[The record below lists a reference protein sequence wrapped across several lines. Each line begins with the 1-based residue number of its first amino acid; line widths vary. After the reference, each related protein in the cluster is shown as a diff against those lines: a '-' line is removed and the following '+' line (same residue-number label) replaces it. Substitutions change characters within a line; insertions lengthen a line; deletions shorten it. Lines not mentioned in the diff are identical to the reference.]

1 MTVPLDDLP
10 LIDRAWTNRP
20 PQKIE
25 DAIAFIVREGLPQWR
40 LIRQLF
46 NALIGNLN
54 DGTLQIFGVLIRFG
68 DGVPS
73 SADPN
78 GSFYVR
84 VDPPTATTWL
94 YYRFADAWT
103 LFSGGGAGVTSVT
116 AGAGLVNSGTAANPV
131 IDAVA
136 ANATII
142 VGADNLQVGTISS
155 ANVDGSIATAAAL
168 ASAVATIDA
177 FTVGAGAGMTGGGAI
192 SANPTVNVAAADAT
206 IVVNAD
212 SVQVGVISSANVDDT
227 IVTEGSLVE
236 SVDLLGQLVEAAE
249 TEVAILISID
259 ANLASHTNTLPVDL

>member
-1 MTVPLDDLP
+1 MTLDDLP
-10 LIDRAWTNRP
+10 LIDKAWTNRP

-94 YYRFADAWT
+94 YYRFADSWT
-103 LFSGGGAGVTSVT
+103 LFSGSGAGVTSVT
-116 AGAGLVNSGTAANPV
+116 AGAGLVNSGTAADPIV
-131 IDAVA
+131 DAVA
-136 ANATII
+136 
-142 VGADNLQVGTISS
+142 G
-155 ANVDGSIATAAAL
+155 
-168 ASAVATIDA
+168 
-177 FTVGAGAGMTGGGAI
+177 
-192 SANPTVNVAAADAT
+192 DAT
-206 IVVNAD
+206 IVVGAD
-212 SVQVGVISSANVDDT
+212 SLKVGIISEANVDAT
-227 IVTEGSLVE
+227 IVTEASLDE

-249 TEVAILISID
+249 AEVAILISID
-259 ANLASHTNTLPVDL
+259 ANLASYTNTLPVDL

>member
-1 MTVPLDDLP
+1 MTLDDLP
-10 LIDRAWTNRP
+10 LIDKAWTNRP

-46 NALIGNLN
+46 NSLIGNLN

-94 YYRFADAWT
+94 YYRFGDAWA
-103 LFSGGGAGVTSVT
+103 LFSGGGAGVSSVT
-116 AGAGLVNSGTAANPV
+116 AGGGLVNSGTAADPI

-136 ANATII
+136 
-142 VGADNLQVGTISS
+142 G
-155 ANVDGSIATAAAL
+155 
-168 ASAVATIDA
+168 
-177 FTVGAGAGMTGGGAI
+177 
-192 SANPTVNVAAADAT
+192 DAT

-212 SVQVGVISSANVDDT
+212 SIQVGVISSANVDDT
-227 IVTEGSLVE
+227 IVTEGDFEADVKKLRKELQYVRLQLKELVE
-236 SVDLLGQLVEAAE
+236 I
-249 TEVAILISID
+249 EV
-259 ANLASHTNTLPVDL
+259 TRG